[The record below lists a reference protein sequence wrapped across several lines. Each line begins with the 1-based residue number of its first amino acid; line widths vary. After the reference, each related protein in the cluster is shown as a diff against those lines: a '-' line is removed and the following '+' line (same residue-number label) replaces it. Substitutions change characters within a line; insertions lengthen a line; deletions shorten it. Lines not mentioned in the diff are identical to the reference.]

1 MEQKFK
7 DGQFVFAV
15 VNPTSRLKIRRYI
28 PTIYYCT
35 VMDDPDGKELVYF
48 ERELMAELEDP
59 SVE

>member
-15 VNPTSRLKIRRYI
+15 VNPTNRLKIRRYI

-35 VMDDPDGKELVYF
+35 VVDNPDKELVYF
-48 ERELMAELEDP
+48 ERELMPEPEDP
-59 SVE
+59 SVG